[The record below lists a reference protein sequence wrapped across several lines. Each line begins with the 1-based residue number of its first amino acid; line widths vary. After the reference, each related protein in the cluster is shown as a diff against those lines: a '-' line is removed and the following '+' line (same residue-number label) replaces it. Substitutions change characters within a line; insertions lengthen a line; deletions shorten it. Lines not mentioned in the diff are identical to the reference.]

1 MPVYI
6 TYDLHLEFTKQT
18 IESIHK
24 ANHTNHDYK
33 IFTVVSYCKTEFK
46 KQLEELTSG
55 QIIKYNDINGVS
67 IAWNTGIKYGVEEKY
82 DYIIIIN
89 NDIIFHPDSFDN
101 LVNFADKYD
110 ASIWTGAEWKGKDS
124 IESRLAIRDNLK
136 NITYTND
143 FDEHPHFSFFMM
155 TPQSVSKLKS
165 MEDNTKEP
173 SPGLFDEKFAP
184 AYFEDGDM
192 HQRILRLGLKA
203 YHSAASL
210 FYHWGS
216 RTIKVDENLG
226 VQNNKSYEKNRQY
239 FIYKW
244 GFDPHSRV
252 VENNAKERFKF
263 KEPFEKLKIN
273 K

>member
-67 IAWNTGIKYGVEEKY
+67 IAWNTGIKYGIEEKY
-82 DYIIIIN
+82 NYIIIIN

-124 IESRLAIRDNLK
+124 VESRLAIRDNLK

-165 MEDNTKEP
+165 MEDNTREP
-173 SPGLFDEKFAP
+173 YPGLFDENFAP

-239 FIYKW
+239 FISKW

-252 VENNAKERFKF
+252 VENDAKERFKF